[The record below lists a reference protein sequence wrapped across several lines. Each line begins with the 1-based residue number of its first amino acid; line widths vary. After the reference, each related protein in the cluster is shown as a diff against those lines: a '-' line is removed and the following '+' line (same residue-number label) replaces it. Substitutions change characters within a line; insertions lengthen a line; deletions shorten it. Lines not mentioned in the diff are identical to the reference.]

1 MNRVN
6 RPLNKKGRFP
16 HCCLSLD
23 LEVGIQDKRIHAFAA
38 VRSDTDEPLVYP
50 GNSRRRDLN
59 RALSK
64 LDELAVGTE
73 YLLGHNLIEFDIP
86 HLRAAQPGLTG

>member
-23 LEVGIQDKRIHAFAA
+23 LEVGKQDRRIHAFAA
-38 VRSDTDEPLVYP
+38 VRSDTDESLVYP
-50 GNSRRRDLN
+50 GNSQRRDLN

-64 LDELAVGTE
+64 LDELAVGTD
-73 YLLGHNLIEFDIP
+73 YLLGHNLIEFDI
-86 HLRAAQPGLTG
+86 LTCAPRSQVLSC